1 MKPVAF
7 ASRLFLLVVVL
18 GACHQGA
25 TSRASIGPKAGQ
37 SIGDTAAF
45 GERLLN
51 IDARGPSVTFQVTA
65 PAHVLLVSVTPGVS
79 AVPIGALTS
88 DTTLADP
95 GIHTMRFVPEPR
107 ALGPGP
113 SVASWGSLDQTD
125 YDQCVRAR
133 TRGLAK
139 KRVVRTDSAG
149 KTSVDVTNEPDD
161 PQQEIDVE
169 RRCEA
174 NVNNR
179 LKSHTSVAARFLVL
193 MASNTPLMLSE
204 AIQRFEAMRGI
215 PSDVTLAVNAVAS
228 TLYGDRRGTWSAHYV
243 AW

>member
-7 ASRLFLLVVVL
+7 ALRLLLLVVML
-18 GACHQGA
+18 GACHQGPA
-25 TSRASIGPKAGQ
+25 PRANIGPNAGQ

-65 PAHVLLVSVTPGVS
+65 PAQVLLVSITPGVS

-88 DTTLADP
+88 DTTLAAP
-95 GIHTMRFVPEPR
+95 GIHTMKFVPEPR
-107 ALGPGP
+107 ASSPAP

-125 YDQCVRAR
+125 YDRCVRAR
-133 TRGLAK
+133 TRGLVK
-139 KRVVRTDSAG
+139 KRVVRTDSTG
-149 KTSVDVTNEPDD
+149 KTSVEMTNEPDD
-161 PQQEIDVE
+161 PQQEVDVE

-179 LKSHTSVAARFLVL
+179 LKSHTSARPRFLVL

-204 AIQRFEAMRGI
+204 AIQRFETMRSI
-215 PSDVTLAVNAVAS
+215 PIDVTLAVNAVAS
-228 TLYGDRRGTWSAHYV
+228 TLYGDRRGTWSANYI